1 MDGMEVCG
9 VAIFDGQKVSVY
21 EMTLSFH
28 NQVCSTWRDLVLRYC
43 HIICLFYRP
52 PIYNFI
58 FY

>member
-28 NQVCSTWRDLVLRYC
+28 RYVALGE
-43 HIICLFYRP
+43 I
-52 PIYNFI
+52 
-58 FY
+58 